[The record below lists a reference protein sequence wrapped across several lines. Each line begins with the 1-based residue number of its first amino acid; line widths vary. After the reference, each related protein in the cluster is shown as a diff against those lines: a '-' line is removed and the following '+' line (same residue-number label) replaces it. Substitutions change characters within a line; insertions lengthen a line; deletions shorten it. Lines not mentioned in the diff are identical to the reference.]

1 MQSDVTERDMVII
14 VKALATTYALI
25 GTLPEHCQEVS
36 DRHDM
41 ARLLHALLGE
51 RWEVDGNERRHVL
64 TQAEWDQGWK
74 APPAPDRIIVEF
86 GDD

>member
-1 MQSDVTERDMVII
+1 MQSDITGRDMFII

-25 GTLPEHCQEVS
+25 GTLPEHCQQVS

-51 RWEVDGNERRHVL
+51 HWQVDGNEMRHVL

-74 APPAPDRIIVEF
+74 ASPAPDLPITEF
-86 GDD
+86 RDD